1 MDIFSEA
8 RKETHPV
15 NAGVTGGEVEAL
27 PAGED
32 ADHYV
37 IIKKKQAKEADDSE

>member
-1 MDIFSEA
+1 MIREA